1 MNLRVMHLPNVG
13 RVSDLLADG
22 LLDKWLWKLTKE
34 RNSSRKTMNVD
45 ALVSHGKR
53 DVEKH

>member
-45 ALVSHGKR
+45 AMVSHGKR